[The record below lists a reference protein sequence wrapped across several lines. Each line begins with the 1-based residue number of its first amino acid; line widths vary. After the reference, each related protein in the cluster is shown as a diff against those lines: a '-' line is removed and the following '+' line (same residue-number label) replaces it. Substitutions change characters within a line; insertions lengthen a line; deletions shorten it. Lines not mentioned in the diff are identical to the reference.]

1 MNTAPP
7 RPSHG
12 SSPPEST
19 PPASTPPAST
29 PAGSSPQGTPP
40 PASPP
45 ATPASPPSNPASP
58 RADILVVDNDRD
70 LRRLVAIRL
79 EAAGHRVV
87 MAESGA
93 QALAEWNRR
102 HFDLVISDIRMP
114 NGDGLALAEAVQRAR
129 SVPIIFMTGFRDRYE
144 PRLALARDVVVIEK
158 PFDAAAL
165 VALVEALLHGRPLG
179 RGGA

>member
-1 MNTAPP
+1 MTDDATGTPSSPAPP
-7 RPSHG
+7 S
-12 SSPPEST
+12 SSP
-19 PPASTPPAST
+19 
-29 PAGSSPQGTPP
+29 
-40 PASPP
+40 
-45 ATPASPPSNPASP
+45 P
-58 RADILVVDNDRD
+58 RADILVVDNDRN

-79 EAAGHRVV
+79 EEAGHRAV

-129 SVPIIFMTGFRDRYE
+129 SVPIILMTGFRDRYE

-158 PFDAAAL
+158 PFEAAAL
-165 VALVEALLHGRPLG
+165 VSLVEALLHGRPLG
-179 RGGA
+179 RGDA